1 MLAQYYIYIHKYIY
15 ILYMVYLP
23 FSLLSLTMLFFLL
36 FLGCVPK
43 FSFGGKSFQEN
54 ACKEKKVAIQNV

>member
-1 MLAQYYIYIHKYIY
+1 M
-15 ILYMVYLP
+15 YMVYLP
-23 FSLLSLTMLFFLL
+23 FCLLSLLTMLFLLL

-54 ACKEKKVAIQNV
+54 ACKEKKVAIQKNLATKARGRS

>member
-1 MLAQYYIYIHKYIY
+1 ML
-15 ILYMVYLP
+15 L
-23 FSLLSLTMLFFLL
+23 LL

-54 ACKEKKVAIQNV
+54 ACKEKKVAIQKNLATKARGRS